1 MKLKKRYK
9 IELAETL
16 QSHWYSVHKISDV
29 KIGAKYKKAG
39 NSVTTEKFLGY
50 FPSSTTI
57 LEAYPLSSFL
67 VDWKV
72 RQGATESD
80 RILKEAGMRGTNV
93 HSGIE
98 HLLGGE
104 QLLKEGHTLDEWNRL
119 NSFVAWYK
127 EYKPKIL
134 ETEFKVFSE
143 KYGYSGTF
151 DVLCKIDG
159 KIMLGDWKTSSNIYN
174 HFWCQLASYAQAL
187 EEMTDIK
194 IEDTFICQFGAKNKD
209 GYRYVLGED
218 WHEHFKTFLSVKQ
231 TWEYDRG
238 ITKNFEPPILNLLE
252 TLKL

>member
-72 RQGATESD
+72 RQGATASD
-80 RILKEAGMRGTNV
+80 RI
-93 HSGIE
+93 
-98 HLLGGE
+98 
-104 QLLKEGHTLDEWNRL
+104 LKEGHTLDEWNRL

-174 HFWCQLASYAQAL
+174 HFLCQLAS
-187 EEMTDIK
+187 
-194 IEDTFICQFGAKNKD
+194 
-209 GYRYVLGED
+209 
-218 WHEHFKTFLSVKQ
+218 
-231 TWEYDRG
+231 
-238 ITKNFEPPILNLLE
+238 
-252 TLKL
+252 

>member
-1 MKLKKRYK
+1 MKLKKQYK

-80 RILKEAGMRGTNV
+80 RILKEAGARGTNV

-98 HLLGGE
+98 HLLGGG
-104 QLLKEGHTLDEWNRL
+104 QLPNPGYFPGGRPWLTAPKGWH
-119 NSFVAWYK
+119 V
-127 EYKPKIL
+127 EYKP
-134 ETEFKVFSE
+134 
-143 KYGYSGTF
+143 
-151 DVLCKIDG
+151 
-159 KIMLGDWKTSSNIYN
+159 
-174 HFWCQLASYAQAL
+174 
-187 EEMTDIK
+187 
-194 IEDTFICQFGAKNKD
+194 
-209 GYRYVLGED
+209 
-218 WHEHFKTFLSVKQ
+218 
-231 TWEYDRG
+231 
-238 ITKNFEPPILNLLE
+238 
-252 TLKL
+252 